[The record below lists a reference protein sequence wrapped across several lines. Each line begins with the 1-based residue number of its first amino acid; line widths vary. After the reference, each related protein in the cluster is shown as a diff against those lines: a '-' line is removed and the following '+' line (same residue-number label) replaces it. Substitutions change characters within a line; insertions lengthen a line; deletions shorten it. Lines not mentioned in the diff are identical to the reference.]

1 MERKYRQRGYQD
13 HGSRPKEVRREH
25 KAETFGPKTPLMP
38 DKHLVSRCARCG
50 KMLPSDFDPAGQCP
64 HCGFQLHSCKQCAY
78 FDTSAR
84 FECTQP
90 IPARIVRKDARNEC
104 AFYSPRLTIERQ
116 TSPGSPRVGDA
127 RQAFEALFKK

>member
-1 MERKYRQRGYQD
+1 MDRKYKQRGYQD
-13 HGSRPKEVRREH
+13 HGVKRQEPHLERKVES
-25 KAETFGPKTPLMP
+25 FGPKTPAMP

-50 KMLPSDFDPAGQCP
+50 KMLPSGFDPAGQCP

-84 FECTQP
+84 LECTQP
-90 IPARIVRKDARNEC
+90 VPARIVRKDSRNDC
-104 AFYSPRLTIERQ
+104 TFYSPKVAIERQ
-116 TSPGSPRVGDA
+116 TSPGPSRIVDP